1 MNPGTICTL
10 HPLLSLDFS
19 DVIAIVI
26 RFETEI
32 HYPHTH
38 IATASYTCTGVSWGL
53 LAVLHFPLDMLKQ
66 YTRARGAWKRA
77 RLVSSILGHK
87 CGLCRRTAGP
97 FKTGLSLIGHT
108 SVAPS
113 QLLASQLIREAE
125 QSWSLTSQ
133 SALNLSYSKQDILF
147 LKKKRVVL
155 LHQC

>member
-26 RFETEI
+26 RFEIEI
-32 HYPHTH
+32 RYPHTH
-38 IATASYTCTGVSWGL
+38 TASYTCTGVSWGL

-66 YTRARGAWKRA
+66 YTWARGAWKRA
-77 RLVSSILGHK
+77 RLISSILGHK

-147 LKKKRVVL
+147 LKRKRVVL
-155 LHQC
+155 LSQG